1 MPKKPDE
8 LSKEDLIALIEERA
22 EDVCGGKMY
31 EVEVKIDELEEDLE
45 ASKLI
50 IKNLE
55 QSLKQTQSDLQSL
68 SQENKQLKNLVN
80 TLQENKEL
88 RSNNEVMQLK
98 KEIDALKKDKPVKTQ
113 ASEIKKI
120 QQEVE
125 ELKVI
130 REEIK
135 VVNNCKSEIE
145 KLKWAKEEVQKIRED
160 AEKQHRR
167 FERLEHEYACVKV
180 ELKKNHLKLD
190 ELEQEKYQ
198 NSVQVV
204 GLPDK
209 SDEDDLKQ
217 FLKIAK
223 DKLGIKLKAN
233 DIETMSRLG
242 KRTSEKTR
250 NLNVTFKDKSTREQV
265 YQQRK
270 KLIQEKKP
278 SRSIYINDR
287 LTKHRQSVLYTCRRQ
302 VRAKKLFAAWSQGGN
317 VLIRKEE
324 HGNIQQIYDH
334 YDVREIL
341 EQTNTE
347 NNTLSARSNEGS
359 SIVTHL
365 SNYSFEYDSDI

>member
-1 MPKKPDE
+1 M
-8 LSKEDLIALIEERA
+8 
-22 EDVCGGKMY
+22 
-31 EVEVKIDELEEDLE
+31 
-45 ASKLI
+45 
-50 IKNLE
+50 
-55 QSLKQTQSDLQSL
+55 
-68 SQENKQLKNLVN
+68 
-80 TLQENKEL
+80 
-88 RSNNEVMQLK
+88 
-98 KEIDALKKDKPVKTQ
+98 
-113 ASEIKKI
+113 
-120 QQEVE
+120 
-125 ELKVI
+125 
-130 REEIK
+130 
-135 VVNNCKSEIE
+135 
-145 KLKWAKEEVQKIRED
+145 
-160 AEKQHRR
+160 
-167 FERLEHEYACVKV
+167 
-180 ELKKNHLKLD
+180 
-190 ELEQEKYQ
+190 
-198 NSVQVV
+198 QVV
-204 GLPDK
+204 GLPDN

-334 YDVREIL
+334 HDVREIL

-347 NNTLSARSNEGS
+347 NNTLSERSNEGS